1 MKKEYQQNK
10 LVKEVTVAEDSKKKQ
25 ERSETFKA
33 YKEEYDKYKDKKEL
47 LPKKGKSR
55 EDFTLQLLN
64 KFKRKLENMKEKADE
79 EEEDKEKKEKKTKEN
94 SSSDSEDSW

>member
-1 MKKEYQQNK
+1 M
-10 LVKEVTVAEDSKKKQ
+10 KEVTIAEDSKKKQ

-33 YKEEYDKYKDKKEL
+33 YKEEYDKYKDKKQL

-64 KFKRKLENMKEKADE
+64 KFKRKLENVKEKADE
-79 EEEDKEKKEKKTKEN
+79 EEEDNEKKEKKEKTLKEDSN
-94 SSSDSEDSW
+94 SDSEDSW